1 MPSVPPTRAM
11 GMPHAPIAPLDMES
25 SPRTLVAQPLTRA
38 AFACFGEVI
47 ESGLDVP
54 ISINSGMTER
64 FHDLAKVDL
73 GRDSQSRA
81 LISIFETQPY
91 AMPLK
96 VAMLER
102 HPLGSQAFIP
112 MDGSAFLVVVAP
124 AGDTVD
130 MAGVQAFV
138 TNGRQGVNYGAGV
151 WHHPLVVTGQP
162 ASFLVVDRGG
172 PGPNCDEQHFSENEV
187 IAVVVP

>member
-1 MPSVPPTRAM
+1 
-11 GMPHAPIAPLDMES
+11 
-25 SPRTLVAQPLTRA
+25 
-38 AFACFGEVI
+38 
-47 ESGLDVP
+47 
-54 ISINSGMTER
+54 MTER

-73 GRDSQSRA
+73 GPDGHSRA

-91 AMPLK
+91 SMPLR

-112 MDGSAFLVVVAP
+112 MDGSVFLVVVAP

-130 MAGVQAFV
+130 MARIQAFV

-151 WHHPLVVTGQP
+151 WHHPLVVTGHS

-172 PGPNCDEQHFSENEV
+172 PGPNCDEQHFAENDV
-187 IAVVVP
+187 FAVALP